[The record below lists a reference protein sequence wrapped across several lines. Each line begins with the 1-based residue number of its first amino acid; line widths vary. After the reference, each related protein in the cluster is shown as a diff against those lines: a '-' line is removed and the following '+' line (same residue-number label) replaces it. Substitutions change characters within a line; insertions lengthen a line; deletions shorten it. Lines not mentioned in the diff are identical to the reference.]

1 MQTVF
6 GSLLIILNKGSKY
19 CYYITHEEVYYFV
32 DIGCYWWDCRKKVF
46 RPIEFEAQAAFG

>member
-46 RPIEFEAQAAFG
+46 RPIEFEA